1 MKLTSFGG
9 SKSIDSFR
17 FRNETIRQA
26 HLPIFPCDAHPET
39 DQLLFLEEERELR
52 KRSYVK
58 LNAAYEVGWGLL
70 GEYDDGGNVF
80 ELTKQSWDD
89 LTDAMKFFEREYSA
103 GG

>member
-1 MKLTSFGG
+1 M
-9 SKSIDSFR
+9 
-17 FRNETIRQA
+17 
-26 HLPIFPCDAHPET
+26 
-39 DQLLFLEEERELR
+39 
-52 KRSYVK
+52 K